1 MAANGNG
8 NKQMSTTNHRPEQ
21 LLSEQERSSQYALA
35 AEAIRHDWKTNP
47 RWKGVERPYTA
58 EDVLRLRGSIHI
70 EHTLARM
77 GAERLWELLQTEPY
91 IHALGAMSG
100 NQAVQQVQAGLK
112 AIYVSGWQVA
122 ADANNAGTMYP
133 DQSLYPADSVPNL
146 CRRINNALQ
155 RADQVHHVEGK
166 VAPGQTW
173 FAPLIADAEAGF
185 GGTLNAFELM
195 KGMIEAGAA
204 CVHYEDQLSSAKKC
218 GHLGGKVLVP
228 TPEAIQKLVAARL
241 AADVMGVPTLIM
253 ARTDADSANLL
264 TSDIDERDR
273 EFCTGERTAEGFFR
287 IRGGIESAIARGL
300 AYAPYADLIWCETSH
315 PDLNEAR
322 QFADAIH
329 AQYPDKMLAYN
340 CSPSFNWRKNI
351 DEATIARFQTELGR
365 MGYKFQFVTLAG
377 FHALNLSMFEL
388 ARGYKLSGMTA
399 YSRLQQKEFSRE
411 SEYGYEAVKHQ
422 RFVGTGYFDRVQQVI
437 SGGLAST
444 TALTGS
450 TEAEQFAEKEIQI
463 RAEKGPDAACQ
474 PILGN
479 CPHTPPVQIDLGPD
493 EMLLPSGD

>member
-1 MAANGNG
+1 MSAQQNGNG
-8 NKQMSTTNHRPEQ
+8 KHKSTSTPTEHPMTERERKTQ
-21 LLSEQERSSQYALA
+21 YGLAQEALT
-35 AEAIRHDWKTNP
+35 HDWANNP
-47 RWKGVERPYTA
+47 RWSGVERPYSA

-77 GAERLWELLQTEPY
+77 GAERLWQLLQTDPY
-91 IHALGAMSG
+91 INALGAMSG

-122 ADANNAGTMYP
+122 ADANNGGTMYP

-155 RADQVHHVEGK
+155 RADQIHHAEGK
-166 VAPGQTW
+166 VAPGQSW
-173 FAPLIADAEAGF
+173 FAPLVADAEAGF

-204 CVHYEDQLSSAKKC
+204 CVHFEDQLSSAKKC
-218 GHLGGKVLVP
+218 GHLGGKVLVS
-228 TPEAIQKLVAARL
+228 TSEAVQKLVAARL
-241 AADVMGVPTLIM
+241 AADVMGVPTLVM

-273 EFCTGERTAEGFFR
+273 AFCTGERTSEGFFR

-315 PDLNEAR
+315 PDLAEAK
-322 QFADAIH
+322 QFADAIRSK
-329 AQYPDKMLAYN
+329 YPEKMLAYN

-351 DEATIARFQTELGR
+351 DDATIARFQPELAK

-388 ARGYKLSGMTA
+388 ARGYKLSGMSA
-399 YSRLQQKEFSRE
+399 YCRLQEKEFSRE
-411 SEYGYEAVKHQ
+411 TEYGYQAVKHQ
-422 RFVGTGYFDRVQQVI
+422 RFVGTGYFDQVQQVI

-444 TALTGS
+444 VALEGS
-450 TEAEQFAEKEIQI
+450 TESEQFMEKKPLVHPEH
-463 RAEKGPDAACQ
+463 GPDAACQ

-479 CPHTPPVQIDLGPD
+479 CPHTPVNIDLGPE

>member
-1 MAANGNG
+1 MSVNGNG
-8 NKQMSTTNHRPEQ
+8 HSAQPLTPNQIEHS
-21 LLSEQERSSQYALA
+21 LSDQERVAQYALA
-35 AEAIRHDWKTNP
+35 QAAMNQDWASNP
-47 RWKGVERPYTA
+47 RWNGVERPYTA

-77 GAERLWELLQTEPY
+77 GAERLWELLQSDPY

-155 RADQVHHVEGK
+155 RADQVHHAEGK

-204 CVHYEDQLSSAKKC
+204 CVHFEDQLSSAKKC
-218 GHLGGKVLVP
+218 GHLGGKVLVS
-228 TPEAIQKLVAARL
+228 TTEAIQKLVAARL

-253 ARTDADSANLL
+253 ARTDADSAHLL
-264 TSDIDERDR
+264 TSDIDPRDR
-273 EFCTGERTAEGFFR
+273 EFCAGGRTPEGFFR

-300 AYAPYADLIWCETSH
+300 AYAPYADMIWCETSH
-315 PDLNEAR
+315 PDIGEAR
-322 QFADAIH
+322 RFAEAIH
-329 AQYPDKMLAYN
+329 AKYPGKLLAYN
-340 CSPSFNWRKNI
+340 CSPSFNWRKNL
-351 DEATIARFQTELGR
+351 DEATIARFQPELAR

-388 ARGYKLSGMTA
+388 ARGYKLAGMTA
-399 YSRLQQKEFSRE
+399 YSRLQEKEFSRE
-411 SEYGYEAVKHQ
+411 TQYGYEAVKHQ
-422 RFVGTGYFDRVQQVI
+422 RFVGTGYFDQVQQVI
-437 SGGLAST
+437 SGGLSST
-444 TALTGS
+444 TALAGS
-450 TEAEQFAEKEIQI
+450 TETDQFIEKKPLPRPEH
-463 RAEKGPDAACQ
+463 GPDAACQ

-479 CPHTPPVQIDLGPD
+479 CPHAPVNIDLGPE